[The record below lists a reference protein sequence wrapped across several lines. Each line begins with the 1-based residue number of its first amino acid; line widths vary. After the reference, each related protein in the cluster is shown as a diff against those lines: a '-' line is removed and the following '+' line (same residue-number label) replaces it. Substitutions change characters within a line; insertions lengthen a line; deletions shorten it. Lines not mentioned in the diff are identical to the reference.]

1 MYIPGPFAFPDHAM
15 AELQDLVEAYNFG
28 ILIAPGKV
36 LEAAHLPFGLDRS
49 RGPLGTLIAHVARA
63 NPIWRRFTAGLE
75 VLAVFQGPHAYVS
88 PDWYAGRGLVPTWN
102 YLAVH
107 AYGVPRILERDI
119 AVTAALSRLTATMEA
134 GLAPKPPWTLSEL
147 AEPSLA
153 ALKRGVVAFEIEI
166 ARLQGKRKLN
176 QNRTAADRAGV
187 IEALEAS
194 GAHEARAVA
203 SAMRDLD

>member
-1 MYIPGPFAFPDHAM
+1 MYIPEPFAFPEHAT

-28 ILIAPGKV
+28 ILIAPGEV
-36 LEAAHLPFGLDRS
+36 LEAAHLPFVLERG

-107 AYGVPRILERDI
+107 AYGVPRILESDS

-147 AEPSLA
+147 ANSSLA

-166 ARLQGKRKLN
+166 ARLEGKRKLN

-187 IEALEAS
+187 IKALEVS
-194 GAHEARAVA
+194 GEPESLAVA
-203 SAMRDLD
+203 SAMRELD

>member
-1 MYIPGPFAFPDHAM
+1 MYIPEPFAFPDHAT
-15 AELQDLVEAYNFG
+15 AELHDLVDAYNFG
-28 ILIAPGKV
+28 ILIAQGAV
-36 LEAAHLPFGLDRS
+36 LEAAHLPFVLDRS

-107 AYGVPRILERDI
+107 AYGVPRILESEI

-134 GLAPKPPWTLSEL
+134 GLAPKPPWALSEL

-166 ARLQGKRKLN
+166 ARLEGKRKLN
-176 QNRTAADRAGV
+176 QNRTAADRASV

-194 GAHEARAVA
+194 GAAEAQAVA
-203 SAMRDLD
+203 RAMRDLD

>member
-1 MYIPGPFAFPDHAM
+1 MYIPEPFAFPDHAT

-28 ILIAPGKV
+28 ILIAPGEV
-36 LEAAHLPFGLDRS
+36 LEAAHLPFVIDRS
-49 RGPLGTLIAHVARA
+49 RGPLGT
-63 NPIWRRFTAGLE
+63 E

-107 AYGVPRILERDI
+107 AYGVPRILDSGI
-119 AVTAALSRLTATMEA
+119 AVTAALSRLTAIMESS
-134 GLAPKPPWTLSEL
+134 LAPKPAWTLSEL

-166 ARLQGKRKLN
+166 ARLEGKRKLN

-194 GAHEARAVA
+194 GAPEARAVA
-203 SAMRDLD
+203 RAMRDLD

>member
-1 MYIPGPFAFPDHAM
+1 MYIPEPFAFPDHAT

-36 LEAAHLPFGLDRS
+36 LEAAHLPFVLDRS

-63 NPIWRRFTAGLE
+63 NPIWRRFTAGPE

-88 PDWYAGRGLVPTWN
+88 PDWYAGRGLVPTWT
-102 YLAVH
+102 YVAVH
-107 AYGVPRILERDI
+107 AYGVPRILDSGI
-119 AVTAALSRLTATMEA
+119 AVTAALSRLTAIMESS
-134 GLAPKPPWTLSEL
+134 LAPKPPWTLSEL
-147 AEPSLA
+147 AEPRLA

-166 ARLQGKRKLN
+166 ARLEGKRKLN
-176 QNRTAADRAGV
+176 QNRTAADRAGA

-194 GAHEARAVA
+194 GAPEARAVA
-203 SAMRDLD
+203 RAMLDLD

>member
-1 MYIPGPFAFPDHAM
+1 MYIPEPFAFPDYAT

-28 ILIAPGKV
+28 ILIVPGEV
-36 LEAAHLPFGLDRS
+36 LQAAHLPFVLDRG
-49 RGPLGTLIAHVARA
+49 RGALGTLIAHVARA
-63 NPIWRRFTAGLE
+63 NPIWRRFEAGPE

-107 AYGVPRILERDI
+107 AYGVPRILESDT
-119 AVTAALSRLTATMEA
+119 AVSAALTRLTATMEA

-147 AEPSLA
+147 AESSLA
-153 ALKRGVVAFEIEI
+153 ALRRGVVAFEIEI
-166 ARLQGKRKLN
+166 ARLEGKRKLN
-176 QNRTAADRAGV
+176 QNRAAADRAGV

-194 GAHEARAVA
+194 GKPEAGAVA
-203 SAMRDLD
+203 CAMRDLD